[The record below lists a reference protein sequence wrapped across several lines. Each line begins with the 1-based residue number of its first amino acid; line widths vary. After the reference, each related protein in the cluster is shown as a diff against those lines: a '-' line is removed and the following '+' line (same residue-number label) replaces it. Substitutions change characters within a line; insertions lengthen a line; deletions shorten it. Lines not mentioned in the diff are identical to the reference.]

1 MNFLKKYFPTIG
13 YLVYLIGLII
23 FIICH
28 KYNYQILTIPTIL
41 LVIYVAVISICVSS
55 PELHRLINKVGKF
68 LIFFLFVYEIATL
81 LLINLINIK
90 WPKVYK
96 HILFLTPTTTMYF
109 VLLILSY
116 ITIFLLPMIIFS
128 STELKLNKKTFVAI
142 IDLLILIYSICIITS
157 TLINTVFL
165 LIKDN
170 IINYASTIF
179 INCSFLISF
188 GLIRIIDKDNPLHS
202 LVFNKGN
209 YSLIWPFLSS
219 LSSLTT
225 ILINK

>member
-1 MNFLKKYFPTIG
+1 M
-13 YLVYLIGLII
+13 YLIELII

-41 LVIYVAVISICVSS
+41 LVIYAAIIFICVSS
-55 PELHRLINKVGKF
+55 PELHRLINKADKF

-116 ITIFLLPMIIFS
+116 ITIFLLPMVIFS
-128 STELKLNKKTFVAI
+128 STELKLSKKHLLR
-142 IDLLILIYSICIITS
+142 LLI
-157 TLINTVFL
+157 F
-165 LIKDN
+165 
-170 IINYASTIF
+170 
-179 INCSFLISF
+179 
-188 GLIRIIDKDNPLHS
+188 
-202 LVFNKGN
+202 
-209 YSLIWPFLSS
+209 
-219 LSSLTT
+219 
-225 ILINK
+225 